1 MSGAKRTRR
10 QYRIGKERLPS
21 VTTIL
26 GMADKPALLPWAAGC
41 GARAY
46 ARELAAG
53 YSHDAALERVRN
65 SWTKERDVAIDHG
78 VRAHA
83 MLEAWARDEEIVA
96 DLDDE
101 NEATAHALYRA
112 GVAHLEATG
121 STVVAS
127 EVALRGRNVD
137 TGMGLGG
144 TFDLAIQRGDGLYL
158 ADWKTGKR
166 VYGDSVVPQLA
177 AYRELWR
184 WLDLTW
190 ADTANED
197 DVGALRGMADNIVGG
212 IVLHIPIE
220 GPVTE
225 HIISAEQ
232 LDAGWRYF
240 EACYQL
246 WRLKPGLTLA
256 AADDVKTTN
265 DKDST
270 DE

>member
-1 MSGAKRTRR
+1 MSPAKRTRR
-10 QYRIGKERLPS
+10 QYRLGKQRLPS
-21 VTTIL
+21 VTTVL

-46 ARELAAG
+46 ARELTAG
-53 YSHDAALERVRN
+53 YSHDAALERVRS

-96 DLDDE
+96 DLDDP

-127 EVALRGRNVD
+127 EVAIKGRHCDN
-137 TGMGLGG
+137 GMAFGG
-144 TFDLAIQRGDGLYL
+144 TFDLAIRRQGKLYL

-184 WLDLTW
+184 WVDLGW

-197 DVGALRGMADNIVGG
+197 SVDVLRDLSIDIAGG
-212 IVLHIPIE
+212 IVLHIPLE
-220 GPVTE
+220 GPVAE
-225 HIISAEQ
+225 HIIPAEQ
-232 LDAGWRYF
+232 LDVGWRYF
-240 EACYQL
+240 EACYRL
-246 WRLKPGLTLA
+246 WELKPDLTLDA
-256 AADDVKTTN
+256 SDDDKTKET
-265 DKDST
+265 T

>member
-1 MSGAKRTRR
+1 MTKAKTPRR
-10 QYRIGKERLPS
+10 QYRIDGKRLPS

-53 YSHDAALERVRN
+53 YAHDEALQRARS
-65 SWTKERDVAIDHG
+65 SWTKERDEAIDHG
-78 VRAHA
+78 TRAHA

-101 NEATAHALYRA
+101 NEAIAHRLYRA
-112 GVAHLEATG
+112 GVAHLEETNAR
-121 STVVAS
+121 VIAS
-127 EVALRGRNVD
+127 EVAL
-137 TGMGLGG
+137 TGKHESGEMAFGG
-144 TFDLAIQRGDGLYL
+144 TFDLALQRPDGLWL
-158 ADWKTGKR
+158 ADWKTGRR

-184 WLDLTW
+184 WFDLGW
-190 ADTANED
+190 AKLGDED
-197 DVGALRGMADNIVGG
+197 DAPRMHDRAADIVGAL
-212 IVLHIPIE
+212 VLHIPVD

-225 HIISAEQ
+225 HAITYEQ
-232 LDAGWRYF
+232 LDVGWDYF
-240 EACYQL
+240 RACYQL
-246 WRLKPGLTLA
+246 HKLKPALTLA
-256 AADDVKTTN
+256 SDDVKNTE
-265 DKDST
+265 KKEST